1 MEFLTL
7 RMQLRLYNIEPALQ
21 PFVKVICS
29 MENNGTDSGLPP
41 FRVLPDTCTEL
52 FINYIDNAPTVIS
65 GKSTA
70 NYQRSFLV
78 SRMNRFMDVQS
89 PVIAGLITVCFYPG
103 ATRHFFALPMNEI
116 ANDVTGLLHLW
127 KGILVEIEERIVS
140 AKTNDDRITILQ
152 QYLFKELKKNYKED
166 KTIEYCLWQM
176 NCAKGQ
182 LSIGNLS
189 DTAGI
194 SNRQL
199 LRRFN
204 DQVGLS
210 PKEFARI
217 TKFINSLS
225 ILKKYPAMSLTEMAY
240 ESGYYD
246 QAHFIHDYKEFSG
259 YSPGQLLASN
269 HCVY

>member
-1 MEFLTL
+1 
-7 RMQLRLYNIEPALQ
+7 
-21 PFVKVICS
+21 
-29 MENNGTDSGLPP
+29 MENNGSDSGLLP

-70 NYQRSFLV
+70 AYQRCFLV

-89 PVIAGLITVCFYPG
+89 PAITGLITVCFNPG

-116 ANDVTGLLHLW
+116 SNDVTGLQYLW
-127 KGILVEIEERIVS
+127 KGMLMEIEDRIVS
-140 AKTNDDRITILQ
+140 ANTNDDRVKILQ
-152 QYLFKELKKNYKED
+152 QYLFNELKKNYRAD
-166 KTIEYCLWQM
+166 KAIEYCLWQL
-176 NCAKGQ
+176 NATKGQ
-182 LSIGNLS
+182 LSIRNLS
-189 DTAGI
+189 EDTGI

-204 DQVGLS
+204 NSVGLS

-217 TKFINSLS
+217 TKFISSLAV
-225 ILKKYPAMSLTEMAY
+225 LKKYPDMSLTEIAY

-259 YSPGQLLASN
+259 YSPGQLLAST

>member
-1 MEFLTL
+1 
-7 RMQLRLYNIEPALQ
+7 
-21 PFVKVICS
+21 

-52 FINYIDNAPTVIS
+52 FISYIDNAPTVIS
-65 GKSTA
+65 GKSTVG
-70 NYQRSFLV
+70 YQRSFLV

-89 PVIAGLITVCFYPG
+89 PAITGLITVCFNPG

-116 ANDVTGLLHLW
+116 ANDITGLQHFW
-127 KGILVEIEERIVS
+127 RGMLVEIEDRIAS
-140 AKTNDDRITILQ
+140 AKTNDDRVIIIQ
-152 QYLFKELKKNYKED
+152 QYLYNELKKNYKTD

-176 NCAKGQ
+176 NSAKGQ
-182 LSIGNLS
+182 LSIRNLS
-189 DTAGI
+189 DSTGI

-199 LRRFN
+199 LRKFN
-204 DQVGLS
+204 DHVGLS

-217 TKFINSLS
+217 TKFINSLNV
-225 ILKKYPAMSLTEMAY
+225 LKKHPTMSLTEIAY

-259 YSPGQLLASN
+259 YSPGQLLDSA
-269 HCVY
+269 HCIY

>member
-1 MEFLTL
+1 M
-7 RMQLRLYNIEPALQ
+7 
-21 PFVKVICS
+21 
-29 MENNGTDSGLPP
+29 
-41 FRVLPDTCTEL
+41 
-52 FINYIDNAPTVIS
+52 
-65 GKSTA
+65 
-70 NYQRSFLV
+70 
-78 SRMNRFMDVQS
+78 
-89 PVIAGLITVCFYPG
+89 
-103 ATRHFFALPMNEI
+103 
-116 ANDVTGLLHLW
+116 
-127 KGILVEIEERIVS
+127 
-140 AKTNDDRITILQ
+140 ILQ
-152 QYLFKELKKNYKED
+152 QYLLKELKKNYKED
-166 KTIEYCLWQM
+166 KTIEYCLWQI

-204 DQVGLS
+204 DQVGLT

>member
-1 MEFLTL
+1 
-7 RMQLRLYNIEPALQ
+7 
-21 PFVKVICS
+21 

-52 FINYIDNAPTVIS
+52 FINYLNNAPTVIS

-70 NYQRSFLV
+70 SYQRSFLV

-89 PVIAGLITVCFYPG
+89 PAITGLITVCFYPG

-127 KGILVEIEERIVS
+127 KEMLSEIEDRIVS
-140 AKTNDDRITILQ
+140 AKSNDDRVLILQ
-152 QYLFKELKKNYKED
+152 QFLINELKRNYKAD
-166 KTIEYCLWQM
+166 KTIEFCLWQM
-176 NCAKGQ
+176 NGAKGQ

-189 DTAGI
+189 DTTGI

-199 LRRFN
+199 LRKFN
-204 DQVGLS
+204 DHIGLS
-210 PKEFARI
+210 PKEFARM
-217 TKFINSLS
+217 TKFISSLNV
-225 ILKKYPAMSLTEMAY
+225 LKKYPAMSLTEMAY
-240 ESGYYD
+240 ECGYYD

-259 YSPGQLLASN
+259 YSPGQLLASG